1 MQLKYKKDLCSV
13 WRKCCDCLNMSKVV
27 CKISCWRFAGCVPQL
42 GRLVE
47 VDSGQIK
54 ILIEKDPCY
63 TMQQMAY
70 TLKISALRTENHLYR
85 LGYVN
90 CFDVWVTHK
99 LREKTFLTTFLHA
112 ILYLNIIQTLFLKQT
127 VMGSEK

>member
-1 MQLKYKKDLCSV
+1 MCDLQ
-13 WRKCCDCLNMSKVV
+13 
-27 CKISCWRFAGCVPQL
+27 FPAGNFLLDDAPQL
-42 GRLVE
+42 VGQFE

-70 TLKISALRTENHLYR
+70 TLKISTLRTENHLYR

-99 LREKTFLTTFLHA
+99 LREKTFLTTFLHT